1 MLTLSPGERR
11 AQRAKAHNLTPVVM
25 ISAAGPGPTVIAE
38 VERAL
43 NAHELIKI
51 RAFSDERE
59 EREAWLHALCESVTA
74 APVQHIGKILVIY
87 RPKPP
92 EEKRARAAKRPPGPR
107 KTKKQM
113 LGKGG

>member
-11 AQRAKAHNLTPVVM
+11 AQRAKAHNLVPVVM
-25 ISAAGPGPTVIAE
+25 IGAAGPNPAVTAE

-43 NAHELIKI
+43 TAHELIKI

-59 EREAWLHALCESVTA
+59 EREAWLETICASVGA

-87 RPKPP
+87 RHKPP
-92 EEKRARAAKRPPGPR
+92 EEKRAGRAKLPPGPR

-113 LGKGG
+113 LG